1 MKIAI
6 ILNSSWNI
14 YNFRRGLVQ
23 YFLDR
28 GDEVVAIAPKDDYTH
43 RLEKMGCKFVPLDME
58 GTGMNPIRDFGLIFT
73 IRKRLK
79 KEQPDVVLSYTIKPN
94 MYGSIA
100 CGSLGIPCICNV
112 SGLGTV
118 FLWKGILRRLAVN
131 MYRFAFRFNKW
142 IFFQNN
148 EDRDEFLS
156 FVNIDPKKT
165 GLVPGSGINTS
176 QFRVAPS
183 GNTEKT
189 VFLMVSRLIV
199 EKGVRDYVE
208 AIKHIKG
215 DKNKLEFRLIGGLDE
230 GHARSISRDELDEWI
245 GEGLITY
252 KQHSDR
258 IADEMRQADVIVLPS
273 YREGTPR
280 TLLEGGASGKILL
293 ASDVPGCRHVVR
305 SGVNGFLFEVRN
317 PQDLAAKITLLMSM
331 STREREIMS
340 ENSRKIIEEVF
351 DESHVIKAY
360 SDKIDELLSK
370 TKTAH

>member
-1 MKIAI
+1 MKVAF

-14 YNFRRGLVQ
+14 YNFRKGLVQ
-23 YFLDR
+23 HFLDR
-28 GDEVVAIAPKDDYTH
+28 GDEVVAIAPKDDYSH
-43 RLEKMGCKFVPLDME
+43 LLEEMGCKFVPLDME
-58 GTGMNPIRDFGLIFT
+58 GTGMNPIRDFGLIFS

-79 KEQPDVVLSYTIKPN
+79 SEQPDVVLSYTIKPN

-142 IFFQNN
+142 VFFQNN

-156 FVNIDPKKT
+156 FVNINPQKT
-165 GLVPGSGINTS
+165 SLVPGSGINTS
-176 QFRVAPS
+176 QFGVAPS
-183 GNTEKT
+183 GNKDKT

-199 EKGVRDYVE
+199 EKGVREYIE
-208 AIKHIKG
+208 AIKHIKP
-215 DKNKLEFRLIGGLDE
+215 DRKKLEFRLIGGLDE
-230 GHARSISRDELDEWI
+230 GHARAISRDELDEWI
-245 GEGLITY
+245 EDDLITY
-252 KQHSDR
+252 KQHSDH
-258 IADEMRQADVIVLPS
+258 IADEMKQADVIVLPS

-293 ASDVPGCRHVVR
+293 ATDVPGCRHVVR

-317 PQDLAAKITLLMSM
+317 PKDLAAKITLLMSM
-331 STREREIMS
+331 SSQEQEEMS
-340 ENSRKIIEEVF
+340 RNSRKIIEEVF
-351 DESHVIKAY
+351 DESHVVKSY
-360 SDKIDELLSK
+360 SDKIDELLSEN
-370 TKTAH
+370 